1 MRWYPHVAQ
10 VALEVVQVARHDG
23 LDVTVEHGRVAA
35 LELTPLL
42 RHLVRER
49 DRQLWRQ
56 FGQNGAALQLVLR
69 VDVTVQEADGDGLH
83 ARGQQLLCRR
93 LNVRA
98 LQRTQHFA
106 PEVQAFARLQ
116 AQPARH
122 EGRRLNV
129 GHVVY
134 VGAVGAPDFQH
145 VAEAPGG
152 N

>member
-1 MRWYPHVAQ
+1 MRRYPHVAQ
-10 VALEVVQVARHDG
+10 IPLEVVQVARHDG

-35 LELTPLL
+35 LEFSPLL

-69 VDVTVQEADGDGLH
+69 VDVTVQEADGDGFH
-83 ARGQQLLCRR
+83 ALGHQLLRRR

-98 LQRTQHFA
+98 FQRLQHLT
-106 PEVQAFARLQ
+106 PEVEALSCLK

-122 EGRRLNV
+122 EGRRLHI
-129 GHVVY
+129 GHVVD
-134 VGAVGAPDFQH
+134 VGTVGAPRFPARRGSH
-145 VAEAPGG
+145 EW
-152 N
+152 